1 MSQRNVNST
10 GVSQWLIHCA
20 ARHAPQSFAQRL
32 EEEWLADL
40 AERPSEMSRLR
51 FAIGCCWATQVI
63 ARQYQRSAVPVTG
76 IVTDTGFAS
85 MNFRDR
91 SHRAST
97 LFWVVSLHA
106 VVFYI
111 LMTTVLHIPKVNHDP
126 LQNIP
131 TKAAPPVEPPQIPT
145 PTLRDF
151 DIIARAPPIVDIPPD
166 TDPNVDVTRVP
177 EPQASGLSTDVS
189 PHIVKQVPGGPG
201 TGFPD
206 PDDFYP
212 MLAKHLEEQGVATVQ
227 VCVDTKGRLISVP
240 TTLQGTGS
248 SRLDQG
254 AIKLATAGSGHY
266 RASTEDGQAVNSC
279 FPFRVR
285 FQLKN

>member
-10 GVSQWLIHCA
+10 GVSHWLIHCA
-20 ARHAPQSFAQRL
+20 ARHVPHSFAQRL

-40 AERPSEMSRLR
+40 AQRPSAMSRLR

-63 ARQYQRSAVPVTG
+63 AREHGTAAVPATSPAAAA
-76 IVTDTGFAS
+76 GFAS
-85 MNFRDR
+85 LDFGNR
-91 SHRAST
+91 SGRSTT

-111 LMTTVLHIPKVNHDP
+111 LMTAALHIPKVNNDP
-126 LQNIP
+126 LVNLP
-131 TKAAPPVEPPQIPT
+131 TITHPPERPTVSRPNMLGVEIYANRPVFEVSREPDPNKAVTTGNNSEPPAPPLEST
-145 PTLRDF
+145 PRRPL
-151 DIIARAPPIVDIPPD
+151 
-166 TDPNVDVTRVP
+166 
-177 EPQASGLSTDVS
+177 
-189 PHIVKQVPGGPG
+189 QVQGGPG

-212 MLAKHLEEQGVATVQ
+212 LPSKRLEEQGVATVQ
-227 VCVDTKGRLISVP
+227 VCVDAKGRLTSVP
-240 TTLQGTGS
+240 TTLQSTGS
-248 SRLDQG
+248 PRLDRG
-254 AIKLATAGSGHY
+254 ALKLATAGSGHY
-266 RASTEDGQAVNSC
+266 RASTEDGEPVNSC